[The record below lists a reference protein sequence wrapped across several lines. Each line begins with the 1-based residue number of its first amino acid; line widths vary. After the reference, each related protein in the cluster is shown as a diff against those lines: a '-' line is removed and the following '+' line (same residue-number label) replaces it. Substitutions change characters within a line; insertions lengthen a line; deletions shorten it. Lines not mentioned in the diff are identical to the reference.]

1 MKHMCVSET
10 RGHIKRYVGYKDC
23 EGYSIAVVVPG
34 KPSGGVK
41 QTIDKIIRG
50 LSLEGFC
57 VKQLKPHVKTILNE
71 TMFDIKNI
79 RTLRTLRELDAVI
92 YMGSIPLPSHVFISN
107 HVKTILFVHGFVK
120 DELLNAIKRGNLWEK
135 AGATY
140 FLGLWGLSR
149 TINKIDLFICRCLTS
164 CEANKIWEKFILLPE
179 FVFPEEVVAF
189 EELIKKH
196 RRDYRDR
203 DNSSGVKILTYTSY
217 AESPR
222 LLKLQ
227 YVEHL
232 IKHVSRQVKKEIE
245 LLIIDPRRGNE
256 TTKLAENLI
265 VRYLKPLPK
274 EMFYKYAMNADL
286 FIELCI
292 DEELRNTTIE
302 VALLETP
309 VAKLTHPRFV
319 GRQDYS
325 EDDLLQGYS
334 FKNLVDLL
342 VEYLS
347 NIEYYKSY
355 YVKNLKNF
363 ILKHRTWD
371 AVKSPLIN
379 HIKGIK

>member
-1 MKHMCVSET
+1 MKYTRVSET
-10 RGHIKRYVGYKDC
+10 RGHIRRYVGYKDR

-34 KPSGGVK
+34 KPGGGVK
-41 QTIDKIIRG
+41 QTINKIIRG
-50 LSLEGFC
+50 LSLEGFR
-57 VKQLKPHVKTILNE
+57 VKLLEPRVKTILNA
-71 TMFDIKNI
+71 TMSDIKNI
-79 RTLRTLRELDAVI
+79 YILRESDAVI

-120 DELLNAIKRGNLWEK
+120 DELLNAIKRGNLREK

-140 FLGLWGLSR
+140 LLGLWGFSR

-164 CEANKIWEKFILLPE
+164 CEANKIWEKFTLLPE
-179 FVFPEEVVAF
+179 FVFPEEAATF

-196 RRDYRDR
+196 REDYRDR
-203 DNSSGVKILTYTSY
+203 GNSSRVKILTYTSY

-222 LLKLQ
+222 LLKSQ

-232 IKHVSRQVKKEIE
+232 IKHVSRRVKKEIE
-245 LLIIDPRRGNE
+245 LLIIDPKRGNE
-256 TTKLAENLI
+256 AIKLTENLI
-265 VRYLKPLPK
+265 ARHLKPLPK
-274 EMFYKYAMNADL
+274 EKFYKYAMNADL

-309 VAKLTHPRFV
+309 AAKLTHPRFV

-325 EDDLLQGYS
+325 EDNLLQGYS
-334 FKNLVDLL
+334 FKNLVDIL

-347 NIEYYKSY
+347 NVEYYKPY
-355 YVKNLKNF
+355 YAKKLKNF
-363 ILKHRTWD
+363 ILKHRAWD
-371 AVKSPLIN
+371 VVKSPLIRY
-379 HIKGIK
+379 IKDIK